1 MTHFNYNTMPQICT
15 YIKQEYEKRTGSIQQ
30 TRMQCKVLSECGSW
44 LKIRITSHIVKGV
57 PNCIMKVKKRNVIDY
72 ISPNVN
78 VDFKKI

>member
-1 MTHFNYNTMPQICT
+1 MAT
-15 YIKQEYEKRTGSIQQ
+15 YLKNEYDKITGIIHQ
-30 TRMQCKVLSECGSW
+30 TRMQCEVLSECGSW

-78 VDFKKI
+78 VNFTQYKD